1 MLTLAGTSTNPVL
14 FGGLGL
20 LAFLALI
27 TILKSFVRVCPTNQI
42 LVITGAKTNVGG
54 KQYGFRI
61 QRGGWTT
68 VIPFIQGVERIDLGI
83 IPINVQIENVNSAN
97 GITVGADATACVCV
111 DDTVET
117 QLYQAIQQLL
127 GKSREQ
133 ITDQIQQTMVGN
145 FRAALNKTTPLQ
157 AIGMVESADNIGEKE
172 LTTTTTIDVGINSE
186 STTDRDSDGER
197 ALFRSVLLQ
206 DCREDLST
214 FGIDVVSVS
223 LQRIWDTSNYIS
235 NLANKTLS
243 KKRQDVEI
251 EETGLKARAEQAESD
266 SERLISVSQS
276 KANEEILAIQQDVDL
291 FTKEAE
297 AQISQAGLE
306 ATSSVEKSDS
316 EGQRRVQE
324 LSVELQKLKNQSEIT
339 IPAEAERRAA
349 EITAEG
355 EAKSVEITEVAKN
368 ELLQQKAELL
378 TQAGDIGKIA
388 LFFTKIPSLFDA
400 YAENAKDLKVNNLLV
415 LNEKDGFN
423 SAVNRGP
430 AAFVDFLYQFEKGFG
445 ISVRQLMTQKNSPH
459 PRRDDNQILEE
470 A

>member
-1 MLTLAGTSTNPVL
+1 MQELMIGKSTNAIL
-14 FGGLGL
+14 FGGLGIF
-20 LAFLALI
+20 AFFALI
-27 TILKSFVRVCPTNQI
+27 AVLKSFIRICPTNQI
-42 LVITGAKTNVGG
+42 LVITGAKTSVGG

-127 GKSREQ
+127 GKTRDQ
-133 ITDQIQQTMVGN
+133 ITDQIQQTMIGN

-157 AIGMVESADNIGEKE
+157 AIGMVESADNIGEQE
-172 LTTTTTIDVGINSE
+172 LTAKTNDDINPE
-186 STTDRDSDGER
+186 LLANGDADGER

-276 KANEEILAIQQDVDL
+276 KANEEILGIQQEVDL

-297 AQISQAGLE
+297 AQISQAKFE

-324 LSVELQKLKNQSEIT
+324 LLVELQKLKNQSEIT
-339 IPAEAERRAA
+339 IPAEAERKAA

-355 EAKSVEITEVAKN
+355 ESKSVEIIEVAKN
-368 ELLQQKAELL
+368 ELLQQKVELL
-378 TQAGDIGKIA
+378 SQAGDIGKVA
-388 LFFTKIPSLFDA
+388 LFFTKLPMLFDS
-400 YAENAKDLKVNNLLV
+400 YTENAKELKVDNLLV
-415 LNEKDGFN
+415 LNEKEGFN

-430 AAFVDFLYQFEKGFG
+430 AAFVDFLQKFEKGFG
-445 ISVRQLMTQKNSPH
+445 ISIRQLMTQNSSSVNH
-459 PRRDDNQILEE
+459 ELENKMME
-470 A
+470 GG

>member
-1 MLTLAGTSTNPVL
+1 MLTLAGASTNPVL

-27 TILKSFVRVCPTNQI
+27 TILKSFIRVCPTNQI
-42 LVITGAKTNVGG
+42 LVITGAKTNVSG

-172 LTTTTTIDVGINSE
+172 LTTTTTTDVGINIE

-297 AQISQAGLE
+297 AQISQAGFE

-349 EITAEG
+349 EIMAEG

>member
-1 MLTLAGTSTNPVL
+1 M
-14 FGGLGL
+14 
-20 LAFLALI
+20 I
-27 TILKSFVRVCPTNQI
+27 
-42 LVITGAKTNVGG
+42 
-54 KQYGFRI
+54 
-61 QRGGWTT
+61 
-68 VIPFIQGVERIDLGI
+68 
-83 IPINVQIENVNSAN
+83 
-97 GITVGADATACVCV
+97 
-111 DDTVET
+111 
-117 QLYQAIQQLL
+117 
-127 GKSREQ
+127 
-133 ITDQIQQTMVGN
+133 GN

-157 AIGMVESADNIGEKE
+157 AIGMVESADNIGEQE
-172 LTTTTTIDVGINSE
+172 LTAKTDDDINPE
-186 STTDRDSDGER
+186 LLADSDADGER

-276 KANEEILAIQQDVDL
+276 KANEEILGIQQEVDL

-297 AQISQAGLE
+297 AQISQAKFE

-324 LSVELQKLKNQSEIT
+324 LLVELQKLKNQSEIT
-339 IPAEAERRAA
+339 IPAEAERKAA

-355 EAKSVEITEVAKN
+355 ESKSVEIIEVAKN
-368 ELLQQKAELL
+368 ELLQQKVELL
-378 TQAGDIGKIA
+378 SQAGDIGKVA
-388 LFFTKIPSLFDA
+388 LFFTKLPTLFDS
-400 YAENAKDLKVNNLLV
+400 YTENAKELKVDNLLV
-415 LNEKDGFN
+415 LNEKEGFN

-430 AAFVDFLYQFEKGFG
+430 VQIFRGSG
-445 ISVRQLMTQKNSPH
+445 IMSS
-459 PRRDDNQILEE
+459 
-470 A
+470 